1 MLTMSESETVIRT
14 IKCPL
19 ETSDR
24 KNEKLK
30 RGVEDFRKA
39 AKVAAEV
46 IPSFAE
52 QTWARNNAQ
61 IYRTVK
67 GELDEYEIKEKV
79 IQNAVHRVT
88 DNFKSVRE
96 LGNDYPKDGIP
107 SCDFVIL
114 TNQGYDIAENDRG
127 YGFKAK
133 FIPYKTEWWHMDIG
147 DYQREYLERA
157 IDGDARLGQV
167 ELAYNDGN
175 PVARIAVTWEQ
186 EVTDESDAEYIVGV
200 DVGLRA
206 LYAAA
211 VRERESGEIVDVDV
225 QTGNEFH
232 HSRKAIQRRLTR
244 FKENGKLE
252 QATTL
257 RAKQRRY
264 TDQTMH
270 EAARNVVDVACE
282 HTPCIIRLEDLAN
295 YRDRIDDPIYDWP
308 YSEFQE
314 KVKQKATEEGIG
326 VVAEEPYYTSQT
338 CNQCGYRAEHN
349 RDGLQFECDKCGY
362 EANSDVN
369 AAMNIAKDGSA

>member
-1 MLTMSESETVIRT
+1 MTETETVIRT

-52 QTWARNNAQ
+52 QTWTRNNGQ

-67 GELDEYEIKEKV
+67 TQMDEYEIKDKV
-79 IQNAVHRVT
+79 VQNAVHRVT
-88 DNFKSVRE
+88 GNYQSVRE

-127 YGFKAK
+127 YGFKGK
-133 FIPYKTEWWHMDIG
+133 FIYRDPEWWHMDIG

-175 PVARIAVTWEQ
+175 PVVRIAVTWEQ
-186 EVTDESDAEYIVGV
+186 EVTDGSDAEYIVGV

-211 VRERESGEIVDVDV
+211 VRDCESGEIVDVDV

-232 HSRKAIQRRLTR
+232 HRRKAIQRRLTR
-244 FKENGKLE
+244 FKQNGKIDR
-252 QATTL
+252 ANNL
-257 RAKQRRY
+257 RRKERRY

-270 EAARNVVDVACE
+270 EAANSVVDLARE
-282 HTPCIIRLEDLAN
+282 HMPCIIRVEDLTN
-295 YRDRIDDPIYDWP
+295 SREKIDDPMHNWP
-308 YSEFQE
+308 FNDFQE
-314 KVKQKATEEGIG
+314 KVKEKAAEEGIG
-326 VVAEEPYYTSQT
+326 VVVDEPYYTSQT
-338 CNQCGYRAEHN
+338 CRECGYQDEQN
-349 RDGLQFECDKCGY
+349 RDELQFVCLNCGY
-362 EANSDVN
+362 EVNADAN
-369 AAMNIAKDGSA
+369 AAMNLAQGDTV